1 MAACLLPARC
11 DAATHTDRAESERP
25 PWPRRVTLVFP
36 VPCCA
41 RIKAQPDNLQ
51 VVSRKIWGWAY
62 WQEFRIARP
71 RLDAYVHTCA
81 VLILCGGTKLRV
93 LTLLFFCFLFCWDAY
108 WLVLSRLQRSTSPL
122 VFAFRS
128 ARQNL
133 LATVSTDNRFLLDFW
148 RGRGSTSI

>member
-1 MAACLLPARC
+1 VAACLLPARC

-93 LTLLFFCFLFCWDAY
+93 LTLLFFFLLGC
-108 WLVLSRLQRSTSPL
+108 
-122 VFAFRS
+122 
-128 ARQNL
+128 L
-133 LATVSTDNRFLLDFW
+133 LASAVKASTVDVTPRFRFQECASESFGDSEY
-148 RGRGSTSI
+148 G